1 MLNKEDLNQILDRNV
16 AWIENCDSKAS
27 IMLGMLGVTISI
39 VFAFDYAKV
48 IISTIKEKC
57 LNTSFW
63 NIVFLIL
70 LLLTVCSIL
79 YGGYKLIKSLVPQID
94 MKKLGND
101 EMLCHNWIIFFS
113 SIATYNN
120 YTKFLNS
127 LKKTSDEDY
136 LNDISSQIFLCAK
149 ICDLKF
155 RNYKSGLYFSIGG
168 LLGFA
173 ILMTLGYF
181 A

>member
-1 MLNKEDLNQILDRNV
+1 
-16 AWIENCDSKAS
+16 
-27 IMLGMLGVTISI
+27 MLGMLGVTISI

-101 EMLCHNWIIFFS
+101 EMLYINQEVLQYGSEKAYFVPE
-113 SIATYNN
+113 
-120 YTKFLNS
+120 KQP
-127 LKKTSDEDY
+127 KRGR
-136 LNDISSQIFLCAK
+136 
-149 ICDLKF
+149 IC
-155 RNYKSGLYFSIGG
+155 
-168 LLGFA
+168 
-173 ILMTLGYF
+173 TLSF
-181 A
+181 

>member
-63 NIVFLIL
+63 NIVLISSFFKSSSGCFSFSQIPRFLAIFHVL
-70 LLLTVCSIL
+70 QWTFLNFP
-79 YGGYKLIKSLVPQID
+79 LVQ
-94 MKKLGND
+94 
-101 EMLCHNWIIFFS
+101 FS
-113 SIATYNN
+113 SPY
-120 YTKFLNS
+120 F
-127 LKKTSDEDY
+127 TS
-136 LNDISSQIFLCAK
+136 
-149 ICDLKF
+149 
-155 RNYKSGLYFSIGG
+155 
-168 LLGFA
+168 
-173 ILMTLGYF
+173 
-181 A
+181 